1 MHVNSLDAF
10 LPIILFFSFYEL
22 VMGRRGVCSV
32 VCLTAIREE
41 RYDDCSVPE
50 SNNSNNQFYKLGGG
64 ESPPP

>member
-1 MHVNSLDAF
+1 
-10 LPIILFFSFYEL
+10 
-22 VMGRRGVCSV
+22 MGRRGVCSV

-64 ESPPP
+64 ESPPPDELARYLF